1 MRIFSF
7 EKWFFD
13 VLTPERD
20 YIIIFHTLLKI
31 FGFNVCFLEV
41 NISRFI
47 EGDNF
52 HLNQKLKVL
61 KRSGNTITTRQ
72 GHILFEEGMGKI
84 MLLLRGIEI
93 DISISPV
100 HPSEHN
106 GRGMKIQN
114 RGGGYLEWKP
124 LYLKAMVTGRFR
136 ITGENGQVM
145 EEEALT
151 GIGYIDYL
159 SSTMSPFRVPVRQ
172 LYWGRLH
179 SQDLDL
185 TFSYALGED
194 RDVPG
199 VQHEVS
205 GAQMMVHTGGEI
217 IYFDKISVHPD
228 KWEKYAPPGISCPVS
243 YRVEATS
250 QRMQLSLEVIHL
262 KPAIVSEFMKNP
274 KELGRFR
281 MEILRKISRN
291 PRGIKFY
298 SFATL
303 EYKFDGRI
311 HRLDKVFMI
320 DEYVCFI

>member
-1 MRIFSF
+1 
-7 EKWFFD
+7 
-13 VLTPERD
+13 
-20 YIIIFHTLLKI
+20 
-31 FGFNVCFLEV
+31 
-41 NISRFI
+41 
-47 EGDNF
+47 
-52 HLNQKLKVL
+52 
-61 KRSGNTITTRQ
+61 
-72 GHILFEEGMGKI
+72 
-84 MLLLRGIEI
+84 
-93 DISISPV
+93 
-100 HPSEHN
+100 
-106 GRGMKIQN
+106 MKIHN

-124 LYLKAMVTGRFR
+124 LHLKAMVTGRFR
-136 ITGENGQVM
+136 IIGENEQVM
-145 EEEALT
+145 EEEVLT
-151 GIGYIDYL
+151 GIGYTDYL

-185 TFSYALGED
+185 TFSYALGEE
-194 RDVPG
+194 VPG
-199 VQHEVS
+199 ANDEVS
-205 GAQMMVHTGGEI
+205 GAQMMVQTGGVAI
-217 IYFDKISVHPD
+217 WFDKISVHPD
-228 KWEKYAPPGISCPVS
+228 KWEKFDPPGISCPVS

-250 QRMQLSLEVIHL
+250 QRIQLTLEVIHL